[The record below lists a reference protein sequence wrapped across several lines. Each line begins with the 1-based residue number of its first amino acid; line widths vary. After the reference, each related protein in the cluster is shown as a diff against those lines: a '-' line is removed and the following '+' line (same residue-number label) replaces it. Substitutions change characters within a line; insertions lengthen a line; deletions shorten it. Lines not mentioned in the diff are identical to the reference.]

1 MTNTHADAPIGE
13 FNNCHVGIMRKLD
26 ALADLPAM
34 LEAAARARTIAEQS
48 LGFFRRV
55 ILEHH
60 QDEERELFPAVIAS
74 ARAGEE
80 RHRVETMATRLT
92 EEHRDIEKLW
102 KRLDKE
108 LEQVVKGRIS
118 TLDKAALQ
126 DLVLRYRAHAAFE
139 EAEFLPLAEQILGRD
154 QHHMA
159 ALGLSLH
166 MRHAPT
172 PSGYM

>member
-1 MTNTHADAPIGE
+1 MTETHADAPIGD

-34 LEAAARARTIAEQS
+34 LAAAARARSIAEQS
-48 LGFFRRV
+48 LGFFRKV

-74 ARAGEE
+74 AREGEE
-80 RHRVETMATRLT
+80 RERVSAMAAQLT
-92 EEHRDIEKLW
+92 AEHREIERIW
-102 KRLDKE
+102 KGLDKE
-108 LEQVVKGRIS
+108 LEQVVKGKAG
-118 TLDKAALQ
+118 TLDMAALQ
-126 DLVLRYRAHAAFE
+126 NLVARYRAHAAFE
-139 EAEFLPLAEQILGRD
+139 EAEFLPLSEQILARD

-166 MRHAPT
+166 MRHAKHVP
-172 PSGYM
+172 GYI